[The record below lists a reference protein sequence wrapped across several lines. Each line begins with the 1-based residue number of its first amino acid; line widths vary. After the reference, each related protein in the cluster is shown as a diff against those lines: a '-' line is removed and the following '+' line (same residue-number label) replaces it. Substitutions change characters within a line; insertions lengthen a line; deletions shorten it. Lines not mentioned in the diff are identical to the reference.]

1 MREGSLP
8 MIKEKNRED
17 STSQKQGIKKPV
29 LITQNPIMEEL
40 LSKIKLVAKTK
51 ATLLI
56 TGENGTGK
64 EVLAQLVHYHSNRCD
79 KSMVTINCGA
89 IPSDLVESE
98 LFGHEKGAFTGAH
111 ARKEGCFEL
120 AHGGTLFLDEIGE
133 LPKAS
138 QVKLL
143 RAVELGTFRRV
154 GGKEEIQVDV
164 SLISATNKILID
176 QVNSGSFREDLFYRL
191 NVIELYV
198 PPLRHRKEDIELLV
212 SYYKDYFSNLYN
224 VPDIHFGDECIDMF
238 MAYDWPG
245 NVRELRNVV
254 ERCIVLSEG
263 DTVDVSAIPSR
274 IHRGE
279 NIYPVCSEN
288 RKNSNIIQIPIGT
301 SLEEV
306 ERRVIDQ
313 TLYSVDNNKTEAAKI
328 LGFSRKTL
336 HNKLD
341 KYSKNEPDS
350 NGSSAS
356 Q

>member
-1 MREGSLP
+1 M
-8 MIKEKNRED
+8 NRESSNGLCND
-17 STSQKQGIKKPV
+17 EKSSKESKKPV

-40 LSKIKLVAKTK
+40 ISKVKLVAKTK
-51 ATLLI
+51 ATVLI

-64 EVLAQLVHYHSNRCD
+64 EVLAKLVHYHSSRSS
-79 KSMVTINCGA
+79 KKMVTVNCGA

-111 ARKEGCFEL
+111 ARKEGCFEQ
-120 AHGGTLFLDEIGE
+120 AHNSTLFLDEVGE
-133 LPKAS
+133 MPKPL

-143 RAVELGTFRRV
+143 RAVELGSFRRV
-154 GGKEEIQVDV
+154 GGKQEIEVDV

-176 QVNSGSFREDLFYRL
+176 QVKSGSFREDLFYRL

-198 PPLRHRKEDIELLV
+198 PPLRHRKEDISLLV
-212 SYYKDYFSNLYN
+212 TYYKNHFTNIYN
-224 VPDIHFGDECIDMF
+224 IDSIEFPSECIDMF
-238 MAYDWPG
+238 MSYDWPG
-245 NVRELRNVV
+245 NVRELKNVV
-254 ERCIVLSEG
+254 ERCVVLSE
-263 DTVDVSAIPSR
+263 DDKLDMNVIPSR

-279 NIYPVCSEN
+279 NIYPVCSGSGN
-288 RKNSNIIQIPIGT
+288 NKIIQIPVGT

-341 KYSKNEPDS
+341 KYEKQREKEKATSTN
-350 NGSSAS
+350 
-356 Q
+356 